1 MAIDRPLK
9 EVVESDLLALVSA
22 GVREG
27 KSIEF
32 KREINLFDEP
42 ARRKFFA
49 SIASFANT
57 QGGDIVF
64 GVEAKDGVAVAILPL
79 PNFNPDADVI
89 RLRDLIRAHIE
100 PKVYGF
106 DFQAVEL
113 KDGGSALVLR
123 IPRTW
128 IGAHMVTYG
137 QDNRFYV
144 RDNNGKRIMDVGE
157 VRMAFSAPE
166 TLPERIRRLRLDR
179 LSAITGGDTPLP
191 LSTSAAVVFHIFPVK
206 AFDSFYECDL
216 DSLISAEN
224 KNQLYLA
231 PLSCL
236 SSRIVFDIDGILKN
250 VEIGRTQCLGY
261 TKLFRNGVLE
271 VVDCTTVNE
280 CPQRDKTLFAP
291 FHYESKLNSKI
302 NEWLEA
308 MSIAHIDPPAF
319 VALSL
324 IGMIGRMPYVGP
336 YFEVPGRRSIRHDPL
351 LLQPVIIES
360 LRVEP
365 IKVLMPVFNRVWQ
378 ACGAPRSISF
388 DENGKWRDPI
398 SCI

>member
-1 MAIDRPLK
+1 MGIDRPLK
-9 EVVESDLLALVSA
+9 EVAESDLLALVSA
-22 GVREG
+22 AVREG

-32 KREINLFDEP
+32 KREINLSDDS
-42 ARRKFFA
+42 AKRKFFA
-49 SIASFANT
+49 SVASFANT

-64 GVEAKDGVAVAILPL
+64 GMEAKDGVAVAISPL
-79 PNFNPDADVI
+79 SDFNPDADTI

-106 DFQAVEL
+106 DFQAVSLEA
-113 KDGGSALVLR
+113 GGHALVLR

-157 VRMAFSAPE
+157 VRMAFSLPE

-179 LSAITGGDTPLP
+179 LSAIAGGDTPLP
-191 LSTSAAVVFHIFPVK
+191 LSSSAAVVFHILPVK

-216 DSLISAEN
+216 DSLIAADN
-224 KNQLYLA
+224 KNPLYLK
-231 PLSCL
+231 PHDIL
-236 SSRIVFDIDGILKN
+236 SSRLAFDIDGVLKTM
-250 VEIGRTQCLGY
+250 EYERTKCVGY
-261 TKLFRNGVLE
+261 TKLFRNGILE
-271 VVDCTTVNE
+271 VVDCWSVNE
-280 CPQRDKTLFAP
+280 LPQNKKEFFCP
-291 FHYESKLNSKI
+291 FHYESNLNSKI
-302 NEWLEA
+302 PVWLEA
-308 MSIAHIDPPAF
+308 MSIARIDPPAF

-324 IGMIGRMPYVGP
+324 IGMSGRKPYVGP
-336 YFEVPGRRSIRHDPL
+336 YFDAPNRRPVRHDPL

-365 IKVLMPVFNRVWQ
+365 MKVLMPIFNRVWQ
-378 ACGAPRSISF
+378 ACGVAQSVSF
-388 DENGKWRDPI
+388 DENGNWREFRLFT
-398 SCI
+398 